1 VAGKAQAANAP
12 PLRNAHTERPGA
24 TPDSVEVLDAL
35 IEASP
40 VLWRNQ
46 ALLSA
51 ANWEVASPAQVARLL
66 ERLTSARVN
75 LPKWLA
81 RTLAIAGHVLPDQP
95 SQAIEDEVRLLSELN
110 RAASR
115 DQPPV
120 IAAHCV
126 ETARRL
132 TELAACGRLSAE
144 IAHSA
149 AGRLEAAG
157 MTEDACRLALA
168 AWPSAP
174 QALRHVRAH
183 LRGFVADFPAVRVR
197 VAGLSTTRPFAE
209 ALFPAF
215 ASLGHRIDATEA
227 DFATV
232 ISELLQPANSIDAL
246 MVVLDPLSV
255 LETSWVGG
263 AAEAE
268 QARTLRF
275 AQLVDGIESH
285 CRSSSVPLIL
295 NTFPCLTEPEM
306 GYVDASE
313 PSGSAATIR
322 RFNGMLCDLA
332 SRNKKLRIIDADFAM
347 VSIAPRDRF
356 DQRLWFYGRIAYSGQ
371 ANEALARAFTSAL
384 LADKVAPPIKVVA
397 LDFDNTLWGGVY
409 GDDGV
414 EKLDCGDE
422 TPGNTF
428 KAVQNECLRLK
439 AQGKILV
446 ALSKNNPEAISVFGR
461 HPGML
466 LRADDFTA
474 TAINWEPK
482 PDNLRRLA
490 GELNLGLDSIM
501 FLDDSPHERDAMRR
515 MCPEVYV
522 PEIPADTSERASWL
536 RSLQRTWTSR
546 ITAEDAARATMYSAE
561 REARALRETVSS
573 YEDYLGQLGQVLEV
587 ETLSTT
593 TLQRV
598 AQLHQRTN
606 QFNLTT
612 RRFDE
617 SDLAAFLAEP
627 ETARVYLAR
636 VRDRFGDHGITV
648 AAVVLLAGTEASIES
663 FIMSCRVIARQI
675 EAAFLGAV
683 IEDLVSLG
691 VDTVTA
697 VYLPTSKNRMVED
710 FYPSHG
716 FQSCSTGNDRST
728 WLWRK
733 AIAQVPH
740 TSFVNVK
747 WSRP

>member
-1 VAGKAQAANAP
+1 MAGKASAATGP
-12 PLRNAHTERPGA
+12 PLRDGHTELPGT
-24 TPDSVEVLDAL
+24 TPGSVEVLDAL

-51 ANWEVASPAQVARLL
+51 ADWEVASPAQVARLL
-66 ERLTSARVN
+66 QRLASARVK

-81 RTLAIAGHVLPDQP
+81 RTLAAAGHVLPDQP

-110 RAASR
+110 RDASK
-115 DQPPV
+115 DQSPV
-120 IAAHCV
+120 TAVHCV

-144 IAHSA
+144 IARSA

-157 MTEDACRLALA
+157 MMEDACRLALA

-183 LRGFVADFPAVRVR
+183 LRGFAADFPAVRVR

-215 ASLGHRIDATEA
+215 ASHGHRIDATEA

-232 ISELLQPANSIDAL
+232 ISELLQPARSIDAL
-246 MVVLDPLSV
+246 MVLLDPISV
-255 LETSWVGG
+255 LETSWAGG

-268 QARTLRF
+268 QARTSRF

-295 NTFPCLTEPEM
+295 NTLPCLTEPEM
-306 GYVDASE
+306 GYVDASD

-332 SRNKKLRIIDADFAM
+332 ARYKKLRIVDADFAM
-347 VSIAPRDRF
+347 ASIAPRDRF
-356 DQRLWFYGRIAYSGQ
+356 DRRLWFYGRIAYSSH
-371 ANEALARAFTSAL
+371 ANEALARAFTSAR
-384 LADKVAPPIKVVA
+384 LADKVAPSIKVVA

-422 TPGNTF
+422 PPGNAF

-446 ALSKNNPEAISVFGR
+446 AMSKNNPDAISVFGR

-522 PEIPADTSERASWL
+522 PEVPADTSERALWL
-536 RSLQRTWTSR
+536 RSLQRTWTTG
-546 ITAEDAARATMYSAE
+546 ITAEDAARAKMYAAE
-561 REARALRETVSS
+561 REAHALREKASS
-573 YEDYLGQLGQVLEV
+573 YEDYLAQLAQVLELEV
-587 ETLSTT
+587 LGHATLP
-593 TLQRV
+593 RV

-617 SDLAAFLAEP
+617 ADLAAFLAQP

-648 AAVVLLAGTEASIES
+648 AAVVRLAGAGASIES
-663 FIMSCRVIARQI
+663 FVMSCRVIARSI
-675 EAAFLGAV
+675 ETAFLGAV
-683 IEDLVSLG
+683 IEDLMSLG

-697 VYLPTSKNRMVED
+697 DYLPTPKNRIVED

-716 FQSCSTGNDRST
+716 FQSCSTAGDGAT
-728 WLWRK
+728 WIWRK
-733 AIAQVPH
+733 ATSQVPH
-740 TSFVNVK
+740 SNFVNVK

>member
-1 VAGKAQAANAP
+1 MAGKTQAATAP
-12 PLRNAHTERPGA
+12 PLRDAHTALPATTPG
-24 TPDSVEVLDAL
+24 TVEVLDAL

-66 ERLTSARVN
+66 ECLASAQVN

-81 RTLAIAGHVLPDQP
+81 RTLAAAGHVLPEQP
-95 SQAIEDEVRLLSELN
+95 SQAIEDEICLLSELN
-110 RAASR
+110 RAASM
-115 DQPPV
+115 DQSPGV
-120 IAAHCV
+120 AALCA

-174 QALRHVRAH
+174 QVLRHVRAH
-183 LRGFVADFPAVRVR
+183 LSGYVADFPAVRVR
-197 VAGLSTTRPFAE
+197 VAGLSTTRPFAQ

-215 ASLGHRIDATEA
+215 ASHGRRIDAIEA

-232 ISELLQPANSIDAL
+232 ISELLQPAKSIDAL
-246 MVVLDPLSV
+246 MVVLDPISV
-255 LETSWVGG
+255 LEKSWVAG

-275 AQLVDGIESH
+275 AQLVDGIESY

-306 GYVDASE
+306 GYVDASD

-332 SRNKKLRIIDADFAM
+332 ARSKKLRVVDTDFAM

-422 TPGNTF
+422 PPGNAF

-466 LRADDFTA
+466 LRAEDFTA

-490 GELNLGLDSIM
+490 GVLNLGLDSIM

-536 RSLQRTWTSR
+536 RSLQRTWTTG
-546 ITAEDAARATMYSAE
+546 ITAEDAARANMYAAE
-561 REARALRETVSS
+561 RQAHALRETASS
-573 YEDYLGQLGQVLEV
+573 YQDYLAQLGQVLEV
-587 ETLSTT
+587 EKLGKATLP
-593 TLQRV
+593 RV

-612 RRFDE
+612 RRFE
-617 SDLAAFLAEP
+617 ETDLASFLAEP

-648 AAVVLLAGTEASIES
+648 AAVVLVAGTEASMES
-663 FIMSCRVIARQI
+663 FVMSCRVIARQI
-675 EAAFLGAV
+675 ETAFLGAV

-697 VYLPTSKNRMVED
+697 IYLPTSKNAMVEG
-710 FYPSHG
+710 FYPSHE
-716 FQSCSTGNDRST
+716 FQSCSPANGRST

-733 AIAQVPH
+733 ATSQVPH
-740 TSFVNVK
+740 SNFVNVK